1 MLPKRIK
8 DHLCNAN
15 LPFVALLDC
24 SRKRSQAKNL
34 HLSRTSKTNYFAGVA
49 MMNDKTNCSFFGAT
63 TSQVLKQETSCSRQ
77 RFAVVSSPF
86 SCPRPGSPFCAA
98 PFSALVLV
106 VRAVARSSS
115 SSSRQNCALLA
126 NYNFSVR
133 AGGALNGLL
142 DGVWS
147 DSGSSSSSDLRRRR
161 EFD

>member
-1 MLPKRIK
+1 MLPKRMK

-63 TSQVLKQETSCSRQ
+63 SQVLKQETSCSRQ

-98 PFSALVLV
+98 PFSAWCGQWA
-106 VRAVARSSS
+106 VRAVVGTTARSWPTTTF
-115 SSSRQNCALLA
+115 RCAL
-126 NYNFSVR
+126 
-133 AGGALNGLL
+133 
-142 DGVWS
+142 
-147 DSGSSSSSDLRRRR
+147 
-161 EFD
+161 EEP